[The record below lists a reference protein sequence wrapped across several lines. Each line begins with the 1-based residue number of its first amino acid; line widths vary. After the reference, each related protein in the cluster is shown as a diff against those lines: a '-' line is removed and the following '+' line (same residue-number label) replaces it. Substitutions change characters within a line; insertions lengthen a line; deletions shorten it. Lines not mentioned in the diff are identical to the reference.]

1 MSAPHVLICAQLTV
15 MREAL
20 AAKRTNQSPAT
31 GGHLFYFIIRTL
43 LRCVLTMTIH
53 SSTPAP
59 ADIPLTEKPTADTQA
74 YRTQHKLRL
83 SYMPWLYERLK
94 PAHRVWAQ
102 IWQEEVQAYLR
113 AMETIMIGNNCFIAP
128 EARLFA
134 EPGRPIVIGDNCW
147 IAADTVIHGP
157 VTFGNGVSINHHV
170 TLDGGS
176 KGIVIGNNS
185 RLAAYSCA
193 YAFNHGMEPDRLI
206 KNQPVT
212 SRGIYIGDDVWV
224 GAHAGILD
232 GVSIGTGAVI
242 GMGSIV
248 TKTVPSYTKMAGNP
262 ARPIGSRLPS
272 EDPDKNLPS

>member
-15 MREAL
+15 MQKAL

-43 LRCVLTMTIH
+43 FRCVLTMT
-53 SSTPAP
+53 T
-59 ADIPLTEKPTADTQA
+59 IPPHILREDETATEAQPDNTLA

-94 PAHRVWAQ
+94 PAHRAWAQ
-102 IWQEEVQAYLR
+102 AWQDEWQDYLR
-113 AMETIMIGNNCFIAP
+113 VMETITIGNNCFIAP

-134 EPGRPIVIGDNCW
+134 EPGRPIVIGDNSW

-157 VTFGNGVSINHHV
+157 VTIGCGVSINHHV

-193 YAFNHGMEPDRLI
+193 YAFNHGMKPDHLI
-206 KNQPVT
+206 KDQPVT
-212 SRGIYIGDDVWV
+212 SLGIHIGEDVWI
-224 GAHAGILD
+224 GASTGIVD
-232 GVSIGTGAVI
+232 GVTIGAGAVI
-242 GMGSIV
+242 GMGSVV
-248 TKTVPSYTKMAGNP
+248 TKSVPAYTKIAGNP
-262 ARPIGSRLPS
+262 ARSIGSRLVPVDS
-272 EDPDKNLPS
+272 DKNSSS